1 MTLPSLES
9 TSPEIREHKLRR
21 AAKVK
26 LRDAKKAEYL
36 EIKARKVGQEQNHD
50 AYINSLMT
58 DDAAS
63 NITANPDD
71 AYAIWSDLYE
81 VVVALDKKGQAI
93 VEKATKDYNAKHVR
107 PIEDSLLKRMA
118 TALCEFHSAYEE
130 QYQLRN
136 ELHGKLGLKPVGLAN
151 IRFYE
156 MFGVPT
162 DKQGPLGELLAELVA
177 AGALSKMPATL
188 R

>member
-1 MTLPSLES
+1 MALPTLES

-26 LRDAKKAEYL
+26 HRDAKKAEYL
-36 EIKARKVGQEQNHD
+36 EIKARKVGQEENHD

-63 NITANPDD
+63 NITANADD

-93 VEKATKDYNAKHVR
+93 VESATQDYNQKYVR
-107 PIEDSLLKRMA
+107 PIEDPLFKRMA
-118 TALCEFHSAYEE
+118 TALCDFHTAYHEHK
-130 QYQLRN
+130 QIRD
-136 ELHGKLGLKPVGLAN
+136 ELHSKLGIKPAGLTN
-151 IRFYE
+151 INLYD
-156 MFGVPT
+156 MFGLPT
-162 DKQGPLGELLAELVA
+162 DKQGPLGELLRDLA
-177 AGALSKMPATL
+177 ASGACKLPAAF